1 MVHAIP
7 VTVPPSAW
15 QTTPVRR
22 GDGVTTEQT
31 HAVWRL
37 EAQTPDGDWRVVNAG
52 GIRQGDVEIVR
63 GRFQPGESEYR
74 VMWVPQGG
82 GGSIQGQ
89 TGSVGGPDASFTLG
103 GLRIT

>member
-7 VTVPPSAW
+7 VTVPQAAW
-15 QTTPVRR
+15 QATLVRR
-22 GDGVTTEQT
+22 GDGDTTEQT

-37 EAQTPDGDWRVVNAG
+37 EAEGPEGWRVVNAG
-52 GIRQGDVEIVR
+52 GITRGDVEIVR
-63 GRFQPGESEYR
+63 GRFRDDETSYR

-89 TGSVGGPDASFTLG
+89 TGQLDGQPSERIVG
-103 GLRIT
+103 GLRVT